1 MYHFIAR
8 MLPVFPFTV
17 RSHSREKNTNID
29 EEIRLVLLGMTGCG
43 KSATGNSILG
53 YNAFKSSLS
62 KASITRFCSQNSAV
76 RFNRKVVVVDTPG
89 IFDTTES
96 NEHVQQEISKCIGI
110 SSPGPHAFIMVMDS
124 TKRFTGEEDQTV
136 RKFEKQFGEDIY
148 KYFII
153 VFTRKDELDRTE
165 TDIWDLIHEAPP
177 NLVLFIQKCGG
188 RIVTFD
194 NTLKGK
200 QLEEQAE
207 NLFHEILKNVNENG
221 GECYTNEIY
230 KAAEK
235 RLQEYEREKKRR
247 NEEVRKKE
255 MKAITDDIERKFREE
270 NKQEIE
276 KINEQKLELDKMY
289 QSQKEKEDQVALLM
303 EQIGVLKE
311 NDNAKQQESDELHR
325 EIDEIKKKALAE
337 AKRMEDLQK
346 ENERAKKEHEE
357 QLRRKNEEK
366 EKAIQAYKIKER
378 EDLREKSRQEIET
391 QNLWLKV
398 IDSGI
403 QLGVGLL
410 NLFNTG

>member
-1 MYHFIAR
+1 M
-8 MLPVFPFTV
+8 
-17 RSHSREKNTNID
+17 SGDK
-29 EEIRLVLLGMTGCG
+29 EIRIVILGITGCG

-62 KASITRFCSQNSAV
+62 KASITRFCLQNSAV
-76 RFNRKVVVVDTPG
+76 RFNRKLVVVDTPG
-89 IFDTTES
+89 IFDTTEN
-96 NEHVQQEISKCIGI
+96 NEHIQQEISKCIGI

-136 RKFEKQFGEDIY
+136 RRFEKQFGEDIY

-165 TDIWDLIHEAPP
+165 TNILDLIHEAPP
-177 NLVLFIQKCGG
+177 NLISFIQKCGG

-200 QLEEQAE
+200 KLEEQAE
-207 NLFHEILKNVNENG
+207 NLFHEILKNVNKNG

-235 RLQEYEREKKRR
+235 RLQEYEREKKRK

-276 KINEQKLELDKMY
+276 KMNEQKLVLDKMY

-303 EQIGVLKE
+303 EQIEVLKE
-311 NDNAKQQESDELHR
+311 NDNAKQQRSDELHR
-325 EIDEIKKKALAE
+325 ELDEIKKKVMAD
-337 AKRMEDLQK
+337 AKRIEDMQK
-346 ENERAKKEHEE
+346 KNEENKKEYVE
-357 QLRRKNEEK
+357 QLERKNEEK
-366 EKAIQAYKIKER
+366 LKAIRAYKKKEM
-378 EDLREKSRQEIET
+378 EDLREQTRQEIER
-391 QNLWLKV
+391 QNLWFKV
-398 IDSGI
+398 IETGFQFGTS
-403 QLGVGLL
+403 LL
-410 NLFNTG
+410 YALNTG